1 MIITDFDP
9 FRVIFA
15 TALGSLTKT
24 CTFAATGNILTIS
37 GPSGWVAGDVGKL
50 LLVTNAANDGWH
62 KIKTVTS
69 ATIVVL
75 DPDFSTVVDET
86 GTTGVSLAYGFY
98 DTDGRRSWPVAD
110 VRKSG
115 FDSGITGATENISVA
130 TAFDLTA
137 DAGPDSVLGTDEYN
151 WYVSQRTDV
160 PADQEF
166 TITQK
171 PNDGSGSYSGVIN
184 VAFANQTPGDP
195 LTAEQVNQIFKHTT
209 VYVVLSKSGDPNE
222 GDIQVLN
229 LHRAVTSATS

>member
-1 MIITDFDP
+1 M
-9 FRVIFA
+9 
-15 TALGSLTKT
+15 
-24 CTFAATGNILTIS
+24 
-37 GPSGWVAGDVGKL
+37 
-50 LLVTNAANDGWH
+50 
-62 KIKTVTS
+62 
-69 ATIVVL
+69 
-75 DPDFSTVVDET
+75 
-86 GTTGVSLAYGFY
+86 
-98 DTDGRRSWPVAD
+98 
-110 VRKSG
+110 
-115 FDSGITGATENISVA
+115 
-130 TAFDLTA
+130 
-137 DAGPDSVLGTDEYN
+137 
-151 WYVSQRTDV
+151 SQRTDV